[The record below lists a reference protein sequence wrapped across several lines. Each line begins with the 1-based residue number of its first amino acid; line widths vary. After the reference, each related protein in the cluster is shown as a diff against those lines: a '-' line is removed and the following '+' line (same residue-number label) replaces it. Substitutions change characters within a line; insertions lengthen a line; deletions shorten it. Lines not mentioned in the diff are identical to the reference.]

1 MSTDTSKFTREDK
14 KKLDR
19 KRAINPALSAG
30 AAGASGAALLAN
42 VGGMALRNSGQKK
55 QFNDKLNDYEWVKRE
70 GASAKRMKAA
80 KIGSKLQAKAI
91 PITLAA
97 GGINAAAAANGIQMS
112 NLWNKKD
119 KIKTVGVSKSRND
132 YRTLKEVDRRAAVQR
147 RKQKNSLT
155 AAGTGVGLL
164 GAAYHQRDAINR
176 ELPGVKTM
184 LRAKRFNPIKA
195 PMTTVGAVGAGL
207 AAGGAMKFGY
217 HKGRET
223 GIQNYAQARR
233 RSNVHNR
240 NVQKS
245 FAALATG
252 YAARKAKNKG
262 AQMALQQL
270 QNKGVIP
277 NLSAL
282 APTQRDKFFQ
292 GLGAGTLI
300 TAIAATPMLSSAF
313 NRSGMDEFR
322 PGVKK

>member
-112 NLWNKKD
+112 SLWNKKD
-119 KIKTVGVSKSRND
+119 KIKTVGIAKSKD
-132 YRTLKEVDRRAAVQR
+132 HLTLHEIDRRAAVQR
-147 RKQKNSLT
+147 KKQRNS
-155 AAGTGVGLL
+155 AGASAGVGAIG
-164 GAAYHQRDAINR
+164 GAIAARNIDQLRSEYP
-176 ELPGVKTM
+176 EVKSM
-184 LRAKRFNPIKA
+184 IKA
-195 PMTTVGAVGAGL
+195 RKISPFKTPASTVVAGAGL
-207 AAGGAMKFGY
+207 IAAGGAMKYGY
-217 HKGRET
+217 HKGRE
-223 GIQNYAQARR
+223 ARLNQIAGKR
-233 RSNVHNR
+233 
-240 NVQKS
+240 
-245 FAALATG
+245 
-252 YAARKAKNKG
+252 RKANLKPKQIHKSLGGFLAG
-262 AQMALQQL
+262 AAAQKAKRSGTQFALREL
-270 QNKGVIP
+270 QAKGVIP

>member
-1 MSTDTSKFTREDK
+1 MSVTTSKFTREDK

-42 VGGMALRNSGQKK
+42 VGGMALRNTGQKK

-119 KIKTVGVSKSRND
+119 KIKTVGVSKS
-132 YRTLKEVDRRAAVQR
+132 LGGFLA
-147 RKQKNSLT
+147 
-155 AAGTGVGLL
+155 
-164 GAAYHQRDAINR
+164 GAAAHKAKKSGTQFALR
-176 ELPGVKTM
+176 EL
-184 LRAKRFNPIKA
+184 
-195 PMTTVGAVGAGL
+195 
-207 AAGGAMKFGY
+207 
-217 HKGRET
+217 
-223 GIQNYAQARR
+223 QA
-233 RSNVHNR
+233 
-240 NVQKS
+240 
-245 FAALATG
+245 
-252 YAARKAKNKG
+252 
-262 AQMALQQL
+262 
-270 QNKGVIP
+270 KGVIP

-313 NRSGMDEFR
+313 NRPGMDEFL